1 MIDQV
6 EIDIG
11 KVGKSYSGESG
22 HSYRVD
28 SGSCKFGFNHDT
40 VEKRSDVIL
49 HFLVRLGYDICTVSK
64 GMRK

>member
-11 KVGKSYSGESG
+11 KVEKSDSGESG

-40 VEKRSDVIL
+40 VEKRSDVTIL
-49 HFLVRLGYDICTVSK
+49 FISW
-64 GMRK
+64 